1 MILRGLEDSDLDALS
16 DIINVTWEMDSYGS
30 EIAKQASDAYLQSC
44 IRRSDFIRVIE
55 EDGKAAGCVMLGTS
69 KPCPRISA
77 MIDRFLF
84 TRALE
89 GLPGADGFLQ
99 DMEVI
104 DETDRLLYEECRVP
118 FDSEIVLLIVSESH
132 RGKGFGRVLLGCA
145 TDHLRSLSLRSTL
158 VFTDDDCGYGF
169 YDAVGGRL
177 LACRD
182 VDLVNEKLHMMAY
195 ILIVE

>member
-30 EIAKQASDAYLQSC
+30 EIAKPASDAYLQSC
-44 IRRSDFIRVIE
+44 IRRSHFIRVIE
-55 EDGKAAGCVMLGTS
+55 EDGQAAGCVMLGTS

-77 MIDRFLF
+77 IIDRFLF

-99 DMEVI
+99 DMEVTYG
-104 DETDRLLYEECRVP
+104 TDCLLYDECRVP

-132 RGKGFGRVLLGCA
+132 RGRGFGRILLECA
-145 TDHLRSLSLRSTL
+145 MEHIRSKSLSSTL

-169 YDAVGGRL
+169 YDAIG
-177 LACRD
+177 
-182 VDLVNEKLHMMAY
+182 
-195 ILIVE
+195 

>member
-16 DIINVTWEMDSYGS
+16 DIVSVTWEMDSYGS
-30 EIAKQASDAYLQSC
+30 EIAKPASDEYLQSC

-55 EDGKAAGCVMLGTS
+55 EDGKVAGCVMVGTT
-69 KPCPRISA
+69 KPCPRIST
-77 MIDRFLF
+77 MVDRFLF

-89 GLPGADGFLQ
+89 GLPGAEGFLK
-99 DMEVI
+99 DMDVI
-104 DETDRLLYEECRVP
+104 DDTDCLLYEECDIP

-132 RGKGFGRVLLGCA
+132 RGKGFGRILQECA
-145 TDHLRSLSLRSTL
+145 LEHLRSKSLRNTL

-169 YDAVGGRL
+169 YDAMGGRL

-182 VDLVNEKLHMMAY
+182 VELVNEKLHMMAY
-195 ILIVE
+195 LIIA